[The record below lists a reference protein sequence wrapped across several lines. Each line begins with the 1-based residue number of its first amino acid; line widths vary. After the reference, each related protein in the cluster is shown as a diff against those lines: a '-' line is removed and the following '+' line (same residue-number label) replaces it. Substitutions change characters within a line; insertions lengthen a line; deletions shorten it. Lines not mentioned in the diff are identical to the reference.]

1 MHSFLRTVGFSQI
14 ASRKEL
20 DKILGLVMTHP
31 TLDKSI
37 FSSGNSHKRIVE
49 KSLDFSDRMGITV
62 HGEYDEKGFFHL
74 EHYYPYLRGV
84 RPFCYQEVS
93 IYKRMDSD
101 AYTGMCDDLH
111 FGTSLIFY
119 LQNSLDY
126 LSVKEN
132 IDVKKTLPVTLVGLS
147 TSGKILLPISKTPEQ
162 VRVQNENTLRHD
174 TLLMAAKEGNEE
186 AINTLTLMDFDTY
199 SMIARRILTED
210 VYSIVETSFIPFGS
224 ESDNY
229 TMLGIIKEVIPHVNS
244 LTGEL
249 STEMLVNCNG
259 FDFHIA
265 INNDDLL
272 GEPLPGRRFK
282 GQIWLQGLVDF
293 EQNQY

>member
-1 MHSFLRTVGFSQI
+1 
-14 ASRKEL
+14 
-20 DKILGLVMTHP
+20 MTHP
-31 TLDKSI
+31 TLDKFAFTSD
-37 FSSGNSHKRIVE
+37 SDHKKIVE

-62 HGEYDEKGFFHL
+62 RGEYDEKGFFHL
-74 EHYYPYLRGV
+74 EHYYPYLTGRK
-84 RPFCYQEVS
+84 PCCYQEVS
-93 IYKRMDSD
+93 VFKRMDTD

-119 LQNSLDY
+119 LQNSIDY
-126 LSVKEN
+126 LSVKEYMN
-132 IDVKKTLPVTLVGLS
+132 AKKELPLTLAGLS
-147 TSGKILLPISKTPEQ
+147 ASGKILLPINKTDEQ
-162 VRVQNENTLRHD
+162 VRVQNEDALRHD

-199 SMIARRILTED
+199 TMISRRILTED

-229 TMLGIIKEVIPHVNS
+229 TILGIIKEVIPHINS
-244 LTGEL
+244 LTGEAC
-249 STEMLVNCNG
+249 TEMLINCNG

-265 INNDDLL
+265 INDEDLL

-282 GQIWLQGLVDF
+282 GEIWLQGMVDF
-293 EQNQY
+293 EKN

>member
-1 MHSFLRTVGFSQI
+1 MHSFLRAVGFSNI
-14 ASRKEL
+14 TSREEL
-20 DKILGLVMTHP
+20 DKVLGLVMTHP
-31 TLDKSI
+31 TLDKFAFTSD
-37 FSSGNSHKRIVE
+37 NDHKKIVE

-62 HGEYDEKGFFHL
+62 RGEYDEKGFFHL
-74 EHYYPYLRGV
+74 EHYYPYLTGRK
-84 RPFCYQEVS
+84 PCCYQEVS
-93 IYKRMDSD
+93 VFKRMDTD

-119 LQNSLDY
+119 LQNSIDY
-126 LSVKEN
+126 LSVKEYMN
-132 IDVKKTLPVTLVGLS
+132 TKKELPLTLAGLS
-147 TSGKILLPISKTPEQ
+147 ASGKILLPINKTDEQ
-162 VRVQNENTLRHD
+162 VRVQNEDALRHD

-199 SMIARRILTED
+199 TMISRRILTED

-229 TMLGIIKEVIPHVNS
+229 TILGIIKEVIPHINS
-244 LTGEL
+244 LTGE
-249 STEMLVNCNG
+249 SCTEMLINCNG

-265 INNDDLL
+265 INDEDLL

-282 GQIWLQGLVDF
+282 GEIWLQGMVDF
-293 EQNQY
+293 EKN